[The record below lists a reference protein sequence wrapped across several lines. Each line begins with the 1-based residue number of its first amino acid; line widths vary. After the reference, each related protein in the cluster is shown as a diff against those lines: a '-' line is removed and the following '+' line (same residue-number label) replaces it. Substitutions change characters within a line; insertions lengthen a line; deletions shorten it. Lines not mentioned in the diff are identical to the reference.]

1 MVKNPQVDFKKI
13 LDEAERKKIRMK
25 EEKDMQIKAEN
36 AQGKVGE
43 EENAEQNEQKIDE
56 QPAEE
61 DDDKKM
67 PST

>member
-1 MVKNPQVDFKKI
+1 
-13 LDEAERKKIRMK
+13 MK